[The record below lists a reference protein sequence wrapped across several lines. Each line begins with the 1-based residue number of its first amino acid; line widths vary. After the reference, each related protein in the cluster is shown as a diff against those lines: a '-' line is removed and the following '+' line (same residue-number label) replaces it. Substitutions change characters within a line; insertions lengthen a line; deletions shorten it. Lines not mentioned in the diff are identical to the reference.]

1 MCFETRKLQ
10 AGWLDYVFMCQNP
23 SKKKKAETS
32 PQLMI
37 IKPASQL
44 RSYAFISLPPHKTE
58 VAPSIEGNI
67 LT

>member
-1 MCFETRKLQ
+1 
-10 AGWLDYVFMCQNP
+10 VFMCQNP

-44 RSYAFISLPPHKTE
+44 RSYAFISLPPTKLKW
-58 VAPSIEGNI
+58 PPPLKGIS
-67 LT
+67 